1 VGQDVDDGAVRALL
15 ALRAGLERTL
25 GELSGAAERADQL
38 IDLRRRGHSWF
49 GIVSTEQAPLIVET
63 LTRTLE
69 DLGELGSTF
78 RRAEALALQREG
90 VNITRIWRLFRI
102 SRQRASALVNGI
114 TERPTRSPH
123 PGSSIHR

>member
-1 VGQDVDDGAVRALL
+1 VGHNVDDGAVRALL
-15 ALRAGLERTL
+15 ALRAGLERTI

-63 LTRTLE
+63 LTRALE
-69 DLGELGSTF
+69 DLGELGSRF
-78 RRAEALALQREG
+78 RREEALALQREG
-90 VNITRIWRLFRI
+90 VTITRIGRLFRI

-114 TERPTRSPH
+114 TERPKRSSR
-123 PGSSIHR
+123 PGSRI